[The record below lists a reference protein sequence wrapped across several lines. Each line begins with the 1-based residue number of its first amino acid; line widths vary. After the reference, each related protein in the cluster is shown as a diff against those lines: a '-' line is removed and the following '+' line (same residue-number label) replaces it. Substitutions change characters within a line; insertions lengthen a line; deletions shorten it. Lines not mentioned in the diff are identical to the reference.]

1 MKNLL
6 LTALVS
12 LLVVSANAQTGAP
25 KELTCT
31 EEAFTFSTSIGSGWH
46 FSKPLMGP
54 ADGIKSRPVYT
65 DQLPFTAGELL
76 LQIQESPK
84 AALPFIAINAE
95 PAANSYKLDR
105 IYHPFK
111 FQLTDKLG
119 YTVPTASNTWQP
131 ANYQFIKANFP
142 AN

>member
-12 LLVVSANAQTGAP
+12 LLVVGANAQIGAP

-31 EEAFTFSTSIGSGWH
+31 EEAVTFSTSIGSGWH

-65 DQLPFTAGELL
+65 DQSPFTAGELL
-76 LQIQESPK
+76 LEIQDSPK
-84 AALPFIAINAE
+84 AAIPFSAINAE
-95 PAANSYKLDR
+95 TAENLYRPDHL
-105 IYHPFK
+105 FK
-111 FQLTDKLG
+111 FQLADKLD
-119 YTVPTASNTWQP
+119 YTFPIAGNIWQP